1 MATVQFENVGL
12 RDKHKQLY
20 QDLSFTLEGGM
31 MGAVYGP
38 SRTGKSSL
46 LLLASGH
53 LQPERGVVRV
63 DGKQATKK
71 QAGLGPIHDL
81 TPMFN
86 TLTVEES
93 LVFQGRLY
101 GVRNAKARAKE
112 LLQQYDLLHVC
123 KSRIKDVGHI
133 EQFRVGLASALVHR
147 PSLVLIDEPERGLT
161 NHEWE
166 LAHRDLR
173 ALADEGHVVFLT
185 TVLAQVADC
194 CELIVSLPDGE
205 VTTR

>member
-1 MATVQFENVGL
+1 L

-20 QDLSFTLEGGM
+20 QDLSFTVEGGQI
-31 MGAVYGP
+31 GAIYGP

-53 LQPERGVVRV
+53 LQPESGTVRV
-63 DGKQATKK
+63 DSKQPNKK

-81 TPMFN
+81 TPMFD

-101 GVRNAKARAKE
+101 GVRNAKSRAKE
-112 LLQQYDLLHVC
+112 LLQQYDLREVG

-161 NHEWE
+161 NDEWA
-166 LAHRDLR
+166 LAYRDLR
-173 ALADEGHVVFLT
+173 ALTEDGHTILLT
-185 TVLAQVADC
+185 TVLEQVAHGCD
-194 CELIVSLPDGE
+194 LIVSLPDGE